1 MEGRGNG
8 LDIARQLLVEMGRT
22 TDVETRF
29 SLWRAAKKYA
39 RRDAGFDDMAG
50 LVAAS
55 SSRR

>member
-1 MEGRGNG
+1 
-8 LDIARQLLVEMGRT
+8 LDIARQLLEEMGRT
-22 TDVETRF
+22 TDVETRV